1 MFAYVIRRA
10 LYTIPLVLGV
20 CLITFVLFEVMFT
33 PRQRAIK
40 RLGKHP
46 SEEEIREEIKKHGW
60 DKPLVLNPAAQ
71 GLKRITD
78 TRFAGHMSRLLLFR
92 FGRSEKTHERVWT
105 KIREGMGPSL
115 SLTVPIFVLALF
127 VGISLSLIVAY
138 FRATYLDLGMVV
150 VCVAFMS
157 ISIMVYIIGGQ
168 YLLARY
174 MKLFPLYGYARG
186 IHSVPFLLL
195 PILIAVL
202 KSLGG
207 NVRFYRTVFLEEMNK
222 DYVRTARAKGLC
234 ERIILFKHVLKNA
247 MIPILTRVVLAIPFL
262 FLGSLLLERFFGI
275 PGLGNMTIEAVLAAD
290 FTVLGAMVYLGAL
303 LFAAGHLATD
313 ISYTFV
319 DPRIRL
325 R

>member
-1 MFAYVIRRA
+1 MLAYTIRRA

-20 CLITFVLFEVMFT
+20 CLITFVLFEVLFT

-40 RLGKHP
+40 QLGKHP
-46 SEEEIREEIKKHGW
+46 SEEQIEEKIRQEGW
-60 DKPLVLNPAAQ
+60 DRPLVFNAEAKGFKQL
-71 GLKRITD
+71 TE
-78 TRFAGHMSRLLLFR
+78 TRFAGHMGRLLLFR
-92 FGRSEKTHERVWT
+92 FGRSEKTHERVWV

-115 SLTVPIFVLALF
+115 SLTVPIFVMALLL
-127 VGISLSLIVAY
+127 GISLSLVVAY

-174 MKLFPLYGYARG
+174 MKLFPVYGYASG
-186 IHSVPFLLL
+186 IHAVPFLLL

-222 DYVRTARAKGLC
+222 DYVRTARSKGLS
-234 ERIILFKHVLKNA
+234 ERLILFKHVLKNA

-290 FTVLGAMVYLGAL
+290 FTVLSAMVYLGAL
-303 LFAAGHLATD
+303 LFALGHLATD